1 VLSFSPLAAANVD
14 RILRSDPPAAKSLP
28 SSKFF
33 PGASQW
39 LRALWRSGTYYA
51 KGAESIGK
59 HSVLIEARFF
69 RVAQPQ
75 GNRSFSGLYLFGQA
89 LRPELNNRR
98 HDGLLPWIF
107 RVCIHC
113 DHNSQQCRAFT

>member
-1 VLSFSPLAAANVD
+1 MA
-14 RILRSDPPAAKSLP
+14 RT
-28 SSKFF
+28 
-33 PGASQW
+33 
-39 LRALWRSGTYYA
+39 LWRSGIYYA

-89 LRPELNNRR
+89 LRPELDNRR
-98 HDGLLPWIF
+98 HDGLLPRIF

-113 DHNSQQCRAFT
+113 DHNSQRFKACT